1 MNLRPSAWLAQ
12 ARNDLELAELASRNG
27 FLAQACYF
35 ASQAAEKALKSA
47 ILELGEEPPHTHVL
61 GDLVRR
67 LEAAGLD
74 ASVFA
79 RMPLKSLSRM
89 SISSRY
95 PIDATPPS
103 ELFDPADAE
112 QAISTAWAVIHTLEA
127 MDQADQAST

>member
-89 SISSRY
+89 SSARDTRSMPPHLRNCLTQPMLSR
-95 PIDATPPS
+95 PS
-103 ELFDPADAE
+103 A
-112 QAISTAWAVIHTLEA
+112 QHGR
-127 MDQADQAST
+127 